1 MDFNIEKAKILLN
14 KIEEL
19 DKKYQDRVKKQE
31 KNGRNYNVFYVLGL
45 WSDEVKFHSA
55 FIADLLNPN
64 GWHGQGDVFLKEFLS
79 ILGYND
85 LITENANVEI
95 EKKIGNVTKE
105 EGGRLDISIEL
116 KRSRKNDFLI
126 IIENKV
132 YAEDQANQLI
142 RYKNYAEKQFP
153 DGHIILYLTPDGRNP
168 KKKSVGFDP
177 EKKECKPFW
186 RNISYSYLIK
196 EWLKRC
202 IELMKGKET
211 IKIVIWQYLAL
222 LLELTG
228 QGGDCIMSTEIQ
240 KLLLKDH
247 NLLYAEE
254 LCNEIEGVKQSI
266 IDDKLK
272 PLLEDISV
280 KNCSLQDFDVK
291 FERNKYYKFSF
302 LIGGTYKICFEFQG
316 TFCKELI
323 YGITNTSG
331 ISKKEKEKISCLLI
345 GGKNSEES
353 NEYWLWWRYCE
364 KDQPDGLDMRDWDC
378 KTFDMILNNPDTI
391 KQYFEKI
398 LNDTIKALKENNL
411 IK

>member
-14 KIEEL
+14 QIEEL
-19 DKKYQDRVKKQE
+19 DKKYQDRVEKQE
-31 KNGRNYNVFYVLGL
+31 KSGKNYNVFYVLRL

-79 ILGYND
+79 ILGYKD

-95 EKKIGNVTKE
+95 EKSIGKVTEE

-116 KRSRKNDFLI
+116 KKNYKNDFLI
-126 IIENKV
+126 IIENKIH
-132 YAEDQANQLI
+132 AEDQPNQLI
-142 RYKNYAEKQFP
+142 RYKNYAEEQFP
-153 DGHIILYLTPDGRNP
+153 DGHIILYLTPDGRDPNE
-168 KKKSVGFDP
+168 KSVGFNP
-177 EKKECKPFW
+177 EDESEGKPFW

-202 IELMKGKET
+202 IELMKEKEN

-228 QGGDCIMSTEIQ
+228 QGGDCIMSKEIQ
-240 KLLLKDH
+240 KFLLKGH
-247 NLLYAEE
+247 NLLYAEK
-254 LCNEIEGVKQSI
+254 LRGEIDGAKQNI

-280 KNCSLQDFDVK
+280 KNCSLQEFEFNKNNSRIK
-291 FERNKYYKFSF
+291 FKLGKGIV
-302 LIGGTYKICFEFQG
+302 LWFEFQG
-316 TFCKELI
+316 KFGANLY
-323 YGITNTSG
+323 YGIRADDSL
-331 ISKKEKEKISCLLI
+331 KKETCKIIKGLI
-345 GGKNSEES
+345 IGKQGNTIKKKS
-353 NEYWLWWRYCE
+353 EYWLWGCYCDE
-364 KDQPDGLDMRDWDC
+364 NYDCGIDMRNWNGE
-378 KTFDMILNNPDTI
+378 TYDMILNSPKKI
-391 KQYFEKI
+391 KQYFETI